1 MCDRR
6 RRKSFLTAIRN
17 GGTGISLQAPF
28 RALSHPS
35 FVSLHLGRLDRDIH
49 DVSVP
54 NLRRKMP
61 DKAMANLILLFALY
75 LGAYL
80 IGLNPAVPRTLRS
93 CYYRAGDRQC
103 RVSG

>member
-1 MCDRR
+1 M
-6 RRKSFLTAIRN
+6 
-17 GGTGISLQAPF
+17 G
-28 RALSHPS
+28 
-35 FVSLHLGRLDRDIH
+35 DRDIH

-80 IGLNPAVPRTLRS
+80 IGLTPAVPVPCGLAITALVIVNVGFLANGLGR
-93 CYYRAGDRQC
+93 DR
-103 RVSG
+103 